1 MLDGTCRPTSLAT
14 DDVMFLGQSSS
25 RYKMKR
31 SNFRAQLRALFLFN
45 FGNHLRSYSDP
56 WPLDL
61 DPSFENEKQS
71 HGARGLSRLPL
82 RQATSNC
89 VEYQAR
95 RGGGTTIPYHG
106 SLLSRSLASP

>member
-1 MLDGTCRPTSLAT
+1 MVEAALQMLQGGTAPTTSLPT
-14 DDVMFLGQSSS
+14 DAGVFLGQSSS
-25 RYKMKR
+25 RYKMKC
-31 SNFRAQLRALFLFN
+31 SNFRAQLRVLFLFN
-45 FGNHLRSYSDP
+45 FGSRLRSYSDP

-61 DPSFENEKQS
+61 DPSFENERQF

-95 RGGGTTIPYHG
+95 R
-106 SLLSRSLASP
+106 